1 MLGAV
6 TFVKKMDPSVWTVLL
21 CEMRSRDALSDV
33 DYQRLNIDNTVQYR
47 RHVQLINV
55 LLRSSQNTLNA
66 FKQSLDDTQLTHLQQ
81 EMFSG
86 LQCYVI
92 VR

>member
-21 CEMRSRDALSDV
+21 CEKRSRDAPSDV
-33 DYQRLNIDNTVQYR
+33 DFQRLNIDNTVQYR

-55 LLRSSQNTLNA
+55 LLRSSQNTLKA
-66 FKQSLDDTQLTHLQQ
+66 FRQSLNDTHLSGLEQ
-81 EMFSG
+81 EMFTG
-86 LQCYVI
+86 FPHA
-92 VR
+92 